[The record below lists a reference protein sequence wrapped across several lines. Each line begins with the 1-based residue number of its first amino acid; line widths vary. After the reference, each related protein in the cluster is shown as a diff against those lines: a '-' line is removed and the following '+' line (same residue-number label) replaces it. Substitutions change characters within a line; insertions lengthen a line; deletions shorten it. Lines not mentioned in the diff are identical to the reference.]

1 MNKMPIVVYNK
12 FLGVYST
19 GDSYDL
25 PTAEGA
31 VTLVTATNIDINK
44 RFKIKARAGRAKKL
58 TGDYANLWSNNSAIF
73 ATKGADLYT
82 LTLDSSDLSMAEV
95 LAQQNVGVGVMNYEG
110 IGGLVYL
117 TNNISIYAYEDGVI
131 RSLRSTDVQ
140 FRKTMPP
147 GYLLELHRGRMFI
160 AKTIE
165 TFGDDGSGV
174 SEYKRSQEILM
185 QSEAGDYERYD
196 TRDDKSW
203 QSFPSK
209 LTMIKSVGD
218 GLFVS
223 ADKTY
228 FLAGGRLGLDAGGL
242 RDDSIR
248 VTKVDDYPAIVGTPK
263 KIRGAMIGG
272 EYYDNAVLWETEL
285 GICVGSSGG
294 KFKYLTEGRKD
305 KSTANSGA
313 SYIKQGEINQYVVNT
328 KG

>member
-1 MNKMPIVVYNK
+1 MDKLPIVVYNK
-12 FLGVYST
+12 FLGVYSA

-25 PTAEGA
+25 PSGEGA
-31 VTLVTATNIDINK
+31 IALVTATNVDINK
-44 RFKIKARAGRAKKL
+44 YFKIKSRGGRAKKL
-58 TGDYANLWSNNSAIF
+58 TGDYSNLWSNNSVIF
-73 ATKGADLYT
+73 ATKGSNLYM
-82 LTLDSSDLSMAEV
+82 LTLDISDLSMSEV
-95 LAQQNVGVGVMNYEG
+95 LVQQGVGIGPMSYES
-110 IGGLVYL
+110 IGSLVYL
-117 TNNISIYAYEDGVI
+117 TNNISIYAYEDGAI
-131 RSLRSTDVQ
+131 RSLRSTDIQ
-140 FRKTMPP
+140 FRNTMPP
-147 GYLLELHRGRMFI
+147 GYLLELHRSRMFI
-160 AKTIE
+160 AKTIQ
-165 TFGDDGSGV
+165 TFGSSGYV
-174 SEYKRSQEILM
+174 RDQEILM
-185 QSEAGDYERYD
+185 QSEAGNYERYD

-228 FLAGGRLGLDAGGL
+228 FLDGSHLGIEGM
-242 RDDSIR
+242 R
-248 VTKVDDYPAIVGTPK
+248 VTKVDDYPAILGTPK
-263 KIRGAMIGG
+263 KIRGATIAD

-285 GICVGSSGG
+285 GICVGGSGG